1 MILVKRFLDMVGS
14 LFLLIL
20 TFPLLLAAAGLIRW
34 KMGAPI
40 LYRQIRPGLNGK
52 PFTLYKLR
60 TMVELSNQHGQV
72 LDDQQ
77 RLTTVGK
84 LLRKCSLDELPQLV
98 NVLKGEMSLVGPRPL
113 LMEYLP
119 LYTEAQAKRHMVKPG
134 ITGWAQ
140 VNGRNAISWEEKFE
154 HDMWYVEHA
163 SMWLDFRILILTLVK
178 VVKRE
183 GISREGMATTPKFK
197 GSRGGELG

>member
-1 MILVKRFLDMVGS
+1 MVKRFLDMVGS

-60 TMVELSNQHGQV
+60 TMTELSNQHGHV
-72 LDDQQ
+72 LDDHQ
-77 RLTTVGK
+77 RLTALGK

-113 LMEYLP
+113 LLEYLP
-119 LYTEAQAKRHMVKPG
+119 LYTEAQAKRHTVKPG

-154 HDMWYVEHA
+154 HDIWYVEHA
-163 SMWLDFRILILTLVK
+163 SMWVDCRILMLTLVK

-183 GISREGMATTPKFK
+183 GISGEGMTTMQKFK
-197 GSRGGELG
+197 GTRGGEMG